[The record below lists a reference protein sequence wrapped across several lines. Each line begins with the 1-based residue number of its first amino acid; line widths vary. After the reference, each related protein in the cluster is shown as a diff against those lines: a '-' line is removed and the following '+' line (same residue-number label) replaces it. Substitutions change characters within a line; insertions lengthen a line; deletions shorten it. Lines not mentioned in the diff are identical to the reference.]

1 MNSTSRAPA
10 IDMGLLWAM
19 LALLGIG
26 LLTIYS
32 ASHITDGASKVIKQ
46 GIFAAGG
53 LGALLVV
60 MNVDYRVWARH
71 RVLLYVIT
79 VLALLITLF
88 IARKTN
94 GANSWIDLGPIRLQ
108 PSEFAKIALTLALGA
123 VLARYAGAIN
133 EIKAFARVILLCFV
147 PVFLVL
153 AQPDFGTAMILC
165 SICFVLLLLGET
177 HGLLL
182 FGLCATVL
190 LVIIAAWNIRLPGGR
205 PLVSDIQKRRLD
217 FLHADPTGSGYH
229 QRQAAIAIGSGELWG
244 KGYLH
249 GTQAQ
254 RGFLPEQDT
263 DFIFAVIGEEFG
275 LFGALVVLAL
285 YLFIIWR
292 LLLIVGEAETSYGRL
307 VAGGIAAMFAAHVVI
322 NIGMCLTLTPVTGVP
337 LPFVS
342 YGGSNLLTSMFAMGV
357 ALNISRHRRDLRTW
371 AVAEQPLLKL

>member
-1 MNSTSRAPA
+1 
-10 IDMGLLWAM
+10 MGLLWAM
-19 LALLGIG
+19 LALLAIG

-32 ASHITDGASKVIKQ
+32 ASHITDGAVKVIKQ

-53 LGALLVV
+53 LLGMLVV
-60 MNVDYRVWARH
+60 MNVDYRTWARH
-71 RVLLYVIT
+71 RKLLYVIT
-79 VLALLITLF
+79 VLALLITLV

-94 GANSWIDLGPIRLQ
+94 GAHSWIDFGPIRMQ
-108 PSEFAKIALTLALGA
+108 PSEFAKIALALSLGSL
-123 VLARYAGAIN
+123 LARYAGAIN
-133 EIKAFARVILLCFV
+133 QLNNFARVVLFCFI
-147 PVFLVL
+147 PTFLVL

-165 SICFVLLLLGET
+165 AICFIMLLLGET

-182 FGLCATVL
+182 VGLIASVL
-190 LVIIAAWNIRLPGGR
+190 LVITTMWNVRLPGGR
-205 PLVSDIQKRRLD
+205 PLISDIQKRRLD
-217 FLHADPTGSGYH
+217 FLHADPSGSGYH

-244 KGYLH
+244 KGYLR

-285 YLFIIWR
+285 YLFILWR
-292 LLLIVGEAETSYGRL
+292 LLIITQEAETSYGRL
-307 VAGGIAAMFAAHVVI
+307 VTGGIAAMFAAHVVI

-342 YGGSNLLTSMFAMGV
+342 YGGSNLLTSMFALGV

-371 AVAEQPLLKL
+371 AAAEEPLLKM